1 MTKNNL
7 KATLFHQSA
16 HLLDQDLLEPSDFCS
31 FCESTQRTPVANLQ
45 ERPDVVLLHCKN
57 CHASSA
63 SRMPKPETLSKYY
76 SRYYDSFDDKDEKI
90 TLNAPDRMAYH
101 IVRHAK
107 PALGD
112 LNGRDISILDYGGGD
127 GSISAK
133 IAHELIMLGAAKVS
147 ISLIDYNKS
156 TIETSDNR
164 IQIFRPDDLTEI
176 SDKTM
181 HLVVAS
187 AVLEH
192 IPEPRRILAK
202 LLASLKQDGIFYART
217 PYVTPLSKIA
227 KSINIKFDFTY
238 PAHVHDLGARF
249 WNNVINILPLEGEFR
264 VIRSTP
270 SIVET
275 TFKQHFLRTLIAH
288 TLKLPGYAFKEAYGL
303 VGGWEVFIR
312 RNS

>member
-1 MTKNNL
+1 MKKNNL

-16 HLLDQDLLEPSDFCS
+16 HLLEHDLLAPSTFCT
-31 FCESTQRTPVANLQ
+31 FCKSTQRTPVANLQ
-45 ERPDVVLLHCKN
+45 ESPDVVLLHCQK

-63 SRMPKPETLSKYY
+63 SRMPKPETLNKYY
-76 SRYYDSFDDKDEKI
+76 SRYYDSFDNKEEKI
-90 TLNAPDRMAYH
+90 TLDAPDRMACH

-107 PALGD
+107 SAVGD
-112 LNGRDISILDYGGGD
+112 LTGRDISILDYGGGD

-133 IAHELIMLGAAKVS
+133 IAHELIKLGATKVN
-147 ISLIDYNKS
+147 IALIDYNKS
-156 TIETSDNR
+156 TIETADNR
-164 IQIFRPDDLTEI
+164 IQFSRPNDLTEI

-192 IPEPRRILAK
+192 IPEPRETLAK
-202 LLASLKQDGIFYART
+202 LLTSLTQDGIFYART

-249 WNNVINILPLEGEFR
+249 WNNIIRILPLDGEFS
-264 VIRSTP
+264 VSRSTP

-288 TLKLPGYAFKEAYGL
+288 TLKLPGYAFKENYGL

>member
-1 MTKNNL
+1 MKENNL

-16 HLLDQDLLEPSDFCS
+16 HLSEHDLLAPSAYCS
-31 FCESTQRTPVANLQ
+31 FCKSTQRTPVASLQ
-45 ERPDVVLLHCKN
+45 ESPEVVLLHCKK

-76 SRYYDSFDDKDEKI
+76 SQYYDSFDDEEDRI
-90 TLNAPDRMAYH
+90 TLDAPDRMACH

-107 PALGD
+107 PVLGD
-112 LNGRDISILDYGGGD
+112 LAGREISILDYGGGD
-127 GSISAK
+127 GAISAK
-133 IAHELIMLGAAKVS
+133 IAHEFVKLGAAKAK
-147 ISLIDYNKS
+147 IALIDYNKS

-164 IQIFRPDDLTEI
+164 IQFFRPGDLTEI
-176 SDKTM
+176 SEKTV

-192 IPEPRRILAK
+192 IPEPSEILAK
-202 LLASLKQDGIFYART
+202 LLASLTEGGIFYART
-217 PYVTPLSKIA
+217 PYVTPISKIA
-227 KSINIKFDFTY
+227 KFINIKFDFTY

-249 WNNVINILPLEGEFR
+249 WNNVISTLPLEGAFS
-264 VIRSTP
+264 ISRSTP

-275 TFKQHFLRTLIAH
+275 TFEQHFLRTLIAH
-288 TLKLPGYAFKEAYGL
+288 ALKLPGFVFKEAYGL

-312 RNS
+312 RDS

>member
-1 MTKNNL
+1 MKKNNL

-16 HLLDQDLLEPSDFCS
+16 HLLEHDLLAPSTFCT

-45 ERPDVVLLHCKN
+45 ESPDVVLLHCQK

-63 SRMPKPETLSKYY
+63 SRMPKPETLNKYY
-76 SRYYDSFDDKDEKI
+76 SRYYDSFDDKEEKI
-90 TLNAPDRMAYH
+90 TLDAPDRMACY
-101 IVRHAK
+101 IVRYAK

-127 GSISAK
+127 GSISAN
-133 IAHELIMLGAAKVS
+133 IARELIKLGAKKVN
-147 ISLIDYNKS
+147 IALIDYNKS

-164 IQIFRPDDLTEI
+164 IRFSRPDDLTEI
-176 SDKTM
+176 SNKTM

-192 IPEPRRILAK
+192 IPEPREILAK
-202 LLASLKQDGIFYART
+202 LLASLTQDGIFYART

-227 KSINIKFDFTY
+227 KSVNIKFDFTY

-249 WNNVINILPLEGEFR
+249 WNNVIHILPLEGEFS
-264 VIRSTP
+264 VFRSTP

-288 TLKLPGYAFKEAYGL
+288 TLKLPGYAFKETYGL

-312 RNS
+312 RSS

>member
-16 HLLDQDLLEPSDFCS
+16 HLLEHDLLEPSASCT

-45 ERPDVVLLHCKN
+45 ENPEVVLLHCQK

-76 SRYYDSFDDKDEKI
+76 SRYYDSFNDKEKKI
-90 TLNAPDRMAYH
+90 TIDAPDRMACH
-101 IVRHAK
+101 ILRHSK
-107 PALGD
+107 SALGN
-112 LNGRDISILDYGGGD
+112 LTGRDISILDYGGGD

-133 IAHELIMLGAAKVS
+133 IAQELIKLGAAKVS
-147 ISLIDYNKS
+147 IALIDYNKS
-156 TIETSDNR
+156 TIETPDHR
-164 IQIFRPDDLTEI
+164 IQIFRPDNLTEI
-176 SDKTM
+176 GVKTM

-187 AVLEH
+187 AVVEH
-192 IPEPRRILAK
+192 IPEPREILAK
-202 LLASLKQDGIFYART
+202 LLASLKQDGMFYART

-249 WNNVINILPLEGEFR
+249 WNNVIEHLPLEGEFN
-264 VIRSTP
+264 VFRSTP

-275 TFKQHFLRTLIAH
+275 TFKQHFFRTLVAH
-288 TLKLPGYAFKEAYGL
+288 ALKLPGYAFKETYGL